1 MPQYRREQKGWH
13 MKVFSYDSTFSQAAL
28 RVASSCYLNLLWLL
42 CSLPVVTVGASTA
55 ALYAVT
61 LKLVDGDD
69 GHLAQRF
76 FRAFRDNFR
85 QATVLWLIVL
95 ASGIFLALDGYIVF
109 HLRASSTGAAAV
121 FWTLLFAMIIA
132 AAVAYAII
140 LAYVFPLTASVV
152 NTNAAMLKNSFL
164 IGTHYLFC
172 TLVIFA
178 IHFAMFFVVVRLFT
192 PMLIF
197 GEGLCALLSSH
208 FLSRVIAACAY
219 VPDKSE
225 PEEP

>member
-1 MPQYRREQKGWH
+1 
-13 MKVFSYDSTFSQAAL
+13 MKLFSYGSTFSQAAL
-28 RVASSCYLNLLWLL
+28 RAASSCYLNVLWLI
-42 CSLPVVTVGASTA
+42 CSLPVVTVGAATT
-55 ALYAVT
+55 ALYSVT
-61 LKLVDGDD
+61 LKLAEGDD
-69 GHLAQRF
+69 GHLTQRF
-76 FRAFRDNFR
+76 FRAFRENYR

-95 ASGIFLALDGYIVF
+95 AGGVFLALDGYILY

-121 FWTLLFAMIIA
+121 FWTLLLAVILA

-140 LAYVFPLTASVV
+140 LVYVFPLTASVV
-152 NTNAAMLKNSFL
+152 NTNLAMLKNSFL

-172 TLVIFA
+172 TIVVFV

-208 FLSRVIAACAY
+208 FLSRVIGACSY
-219 VPDKSE
+219 GPSGDGE
-225 PEEP
+225 DIP

>member
-1 MPQYRREQKGWH
+1 
-13 MKVFSYDSTFSQAAL
+13 MKLFSYGSTFSQAAL
-28 RVASSCYLNLLWLL
+28 RAASSCYLNVLWLI
-42 CSLPVVTVGASTA
+42 CSLPVVTVGAATT
-55 ALYAVT
+55 ALYSVT
-61 LKLVDGDD
+61 LKLAEGDD
-69 GHLAQRF
+69 GHLTQRF
-76 FRAFRDNFR
+76 FRAFRENFR

-95 ASGIFLALDGYIVF
+95 AGGVFLALDGYILY

-121 FWTLLFAMIIA
+121 FWTLLLAVILA

-152 NTNAAMLKNSFL
+152 NTNLAMLKNSFL

-172 TLVIFA
+172 TIVVFV

-208 FLSRVIAACAY
+208 FLSRVISACSY
-219 VPDKSE
+219 GPSE
-225 PEEP
+225 DGEDAP